1 LKDLTDRYNGEYKM
15 KRHYYISD
23 DLDDLDRI
31 EQELESSGVH
41 KPQIHVF
48 SQDDSGVLAHDHL
61 HNIKSVFKNDV
72 VHGTKTGAGIGV
84 GMAALVLIVTSYSD
98 WPATYTWVPF
108 IFLAVVLLGFFAW
121 LGGLYGIQEPHHD
134 FKRFETQLRA
144 GKHVFIV
151 DVDAIQED
159 ILDKV
164 VKDHP
169 KLILAGTGKAAPR
182 WLVMGQYKIKK
193 ITSETFP

>member
-1 LKDLTDRYNGEYKM
+1 NGEYKM

-48 SQDDSGVLAHDHL
+48 SKDDSGVLAHDHL
-61 HNIKSVFKNDV
+61 HNIESVFKNDV
-72 VHGTKTGAGIGV
+72 VHGTKTGAGIGL
-84 GMAALVLIVTSYSD
+84 GMAALVLVVTSYSD
-98 WPATYTWVPF
+98 WPVTYTWVPF
-108 IFLAVVLLGFFAW
+108 IFLAIVLLGFFAW

-134 FKRFETQLRA
+134 FKRFEAQLRA

-151 DVDAIQED
+151 DVDANQEGV
-159 ILDKV
+159 LDKV
-164 VKDHP
+164 VKAHP
-169 KLILAGTGKAAPR
+169 ELILAGTGKASPR

-193 ITSETFP
+193 FTSETFP